1 MAAETSFSKGT
12 CQWIVLLRDE
22 KGRGEE
28 TSGEGE
34 GCFARYINL
43 ILWILDRWWKEST
56 GRGGSGRVGR
66 RRAFLLPPHSLNIH
80 RKEGIEIGC
89 NRI

>member
-22 KGRGEE
+22 KARGEE

-56 GRGGSGRVGR
+56 GRGWRGVSGPAAGS
-66 RRAFLLPPHSLNIH
+66 PPPPLTV
-80 RKEGIEIGC
+80 
-89 NRI
+89 

>member
-1 MAAETSFSKGT
+1 MTLMAAETSFSKGT

-22 KGRGEE
+22 KARGEE

-56 GRGGSGRVGR
+56 GRGWRGEWAGGGL
-66 RRAFLLPPHSLNIH
+66 FLSPLTV
-80 RKEGIEIGC
+80 
-89 NRI
+89 